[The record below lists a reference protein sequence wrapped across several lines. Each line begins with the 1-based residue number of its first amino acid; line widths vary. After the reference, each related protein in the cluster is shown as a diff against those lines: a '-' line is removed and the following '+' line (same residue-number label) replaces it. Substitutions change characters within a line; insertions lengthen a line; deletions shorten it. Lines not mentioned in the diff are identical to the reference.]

1 MVQQGFFSGSASK
14 EQRIAGNLGPSTPIR
29 GEYGLGKLN
38 KNQGVGYPANVIP
51 KKGFTIKDVYD
62 TPKGLVKKPFFSGDV
77 KVATTGNLPSDYT
90 RTEDDVNFD
99 NDALLAA
106 ALYSDS
112 TSGGEFAAQTIIFD
126 QEVVNQDLYVT
137 LSGPTMNNFMNY
149 YIEMEEVKMKDPEI
163 AVVNYNAALLH
174 GE

>member
-1 MVQQGFFSGSASK
+1 MSTTKTFRGRLTNDTQDRIYLAGGQDDIGYRITKFQIMGINENTDYEGTVQIFKQKQTS
-14 EQRIAGNLGPSTPIR
+14 
-29 GEYGLGKLN
+29 
-38 KNQGVGYPANVIP
+38 
-51 KKGFTIKDVYD
+51 FTD
-62 TPKGLVKKPFFSGDV
+62 
-77 KVATTGNLPSDYT
+77 N
-90 RTEDDVNFD
+90 VNFND
-99 NDALLAA
+99 DALLAA